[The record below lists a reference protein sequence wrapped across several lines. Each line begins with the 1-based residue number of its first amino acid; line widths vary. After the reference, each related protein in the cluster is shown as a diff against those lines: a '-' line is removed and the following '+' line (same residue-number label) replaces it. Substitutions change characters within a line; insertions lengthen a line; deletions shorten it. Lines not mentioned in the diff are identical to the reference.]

1 MNGKKVNINMKI
13 DADLKNNAEVLLD
26 SMGLTLTSAFNI
38 LLKEIV
44 RTGRYP
50 FAPTSSITITDNKRR
65 EDIKQMSLFSPISNV
80 KIGKSGKTND
90 PDFNIWLNDSE

>member
-1 MNGKKVNINMKI
+1 MNNKKSNVNMKI
-13 DADLKNNAEVLLD
+13 DADLKNNAEILLD

-50 FAPTSSITITDNKRR
+50 FVPTSSISITANKRQ
-65 EDIKQMSLFSPISNV
+65 EDIKQLSLFSPV
-80 KIGKSGKTND
+80 TD
-90 PDFNIWLNDSE
+90 LQ